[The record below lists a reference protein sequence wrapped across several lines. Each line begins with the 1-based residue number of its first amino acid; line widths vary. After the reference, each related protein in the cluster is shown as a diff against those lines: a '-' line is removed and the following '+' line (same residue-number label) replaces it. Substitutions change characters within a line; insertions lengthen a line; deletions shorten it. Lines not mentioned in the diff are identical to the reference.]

1 LISKKDPSLKT
12 QRSVAIHLLFAKYSM
27 FSGVPWAFRHILKR
41 GESYSE
47 LISECFKIN
56 GDKFSLAHV
65 PEHFLEELIDFKSVS
80 KQ

>member
-1 LISKKDPSLKT
+1 
-12 QRSVAIHLLFAKYSM
+12 M